1 MAGGGAECVRG
12 QRTHASL
19 ARFALWE
26 HVNRPA
32 ARLHGTA
39 GIASDLHCRR
49 LLASRR
55 PSSAG
60 GRLAHPP
67 APPSLLQ
74 LPKVPM
80 PPPFQPDVW
89 TRRSAGPGCG
99 RELVAWPPLWLCSCL
114 SRPAGAR
121 SRLCGWIARMTP
133 TTACNH
139 DRPATRLPPRR
150 WERNPHAGPF
160 TRQLYDAIVQMVT
173 AINAGIDEVGGANW
187 KEVLGRRAAL
197 RRQGADA
204 ASSAAGA
211 APTSNTDTGA
221 KAAAGPHAL
230 GSSAAAGAAASASAA
245 AAGSAAAS
253 RSARAGGVAS
263 TAATAPPVAT
273 LESSRAGATAG
284 GSVDVLS

>member
-1 MAGGGAECVRG
+1 MSGPPSSPLIAQLPADDSLGAA
-12 QRTHASL
+12 HAFHYTWGPRFFWASNHSL
-19 ARFALWE
+19 VWKFEKRELTGE
-26 HVNRPA
+26 HVEK
-32 ARLHGTA
+32 L
-39 GIASDLHCRR
+39 
-49 LLASRR
+49 
-55 PSSAG
+55 
-60 GRLAHPP
+60 
-67 APPSLLQ
+67 

-89 TRRSAGPGCG
+89 T
-99 RELVAWPPLWLCSCL
+99 
-114 SRPAGAR
+114 
-121 SRLCGWIARMTP
+121 
-133 TTACNH
+133 
-139 DRPATRLPPRR
+139 RR